1 MQTLSSCYLCGAALS
16 QPDGTHRLG
25 TATVTLCSSCETRLG
40 RLLDAAESSLSL
52 AAVASTPTAPTAS
65 ASTSPPEAAD
75 CDRRTTAADNDR
87 SSPTDPSTRT
97 DSRSDSSPAT
107 DAPPDATASQHSA
120 SADESTDETEAEP
133 QAASDEQLPDAR
145 PDADSAPK
153 SERTQAE
160 TGQRAGAD
168 ANMNADTDTNT
179 SRDTDTHANAGRSS
193 ETPESAATE
202 GPGAGRDVEITTREY
217 RTLLR
222 LLQNREFPVDRTEI
236 EAVAASAY
244 GYSQAKCAAVID
256 AAVDRGRLTERDGM
270 LRTSSAD

>member
-25 TATVTLCSSCETRLG
+25 TATVTLCSSCEARLG

-52 AAVASTPTAPTAS
+52 AAVASTPTAPTAP

-75 CDRRTTAADNDR
+75 CDRRTTAAADSDR
-87 SSPTDPSTRT
+87 PSPTDPSTRT
-97 DSRSDSSPAT
+97 NSRSDSSPAT
-107 DAPPDATASQHSA
+107 DAPPDATASQRSA
-120 SADESTDETEAEP
+120 SADESADETEAEP
-133 QAASDEQLPDAR
+133 QAASDEQVPDTR
-145 PDADSAPK
+145 PDAGSAPK

-160 TGQRAGAD
+160 TGHRAGD

-179 SRDTDTHANAGRSS
+179 SRDTDTDTNAGRSS
-193 ETPESAATE
+193 GTPESAATE